1 MNVHPVLTV
10 DHLAIAYRTRKGYIQ
25 AVRDV
30 SFDILP
36 GETLGLVGESGCG
49 KSTVAYSLVGFLGR
63 NGRITNGRIIFKGQD
78 IQLLDEETLRKLR
91 GAHIAMVYQE
101 PMSALNPTMRI
112 GRQLAEALAAHTDL
126 PAEEIRRRC
135 ITALQDVYMP
145 DPESILSR
153 YPHQLSGGQ
162 QQRVCIAMAML
173 NQPELLIMDEPTTAL
188 DVTVEAAVLDLVAE
202 LKSKFRTATLYI
214 SHNLGVIARVADKV
228 GVMYAGEL
236 VELASTTAIYQHPLH
251 PYTVGLMRCLPDVDA
266 PRGTRELQP
275 IPGRVP
281 SPDEVPAGCIFA
293 PRCEYATPEC
303 TAERPSFEEIAP
315 GHFARC
321 WRAREWLE
329 HPLHIMQPD
338 FSRTYLCDKPAGEE
352 PILKVEGL
360 KTYYPMPFTSVRSL
374 IGLEKRRYVR
384 AVDGVSLSV
393 DCGYTLGIVGE
404 SGCGKSSLARTIV
417 GLEAPT
423 GGKMEFLG
431 IDISEEPVERRRR
444 EVIRHLQMV
453 FQNPDGT
460 LNPSY
465 TVGDQIAMSLKR
477 FRVVPA
483 DEVYG
488 RVVQL
493 LEAVKLN
500 ETYYYRLPRQL
511 SGGEKQRVGIAR
523 AIASNPKMVICDEPV
538 SALDV
543 SVQAAVLSLLLE
555 IQQQYQTAMIL
566 ISHDLSSVRF
576 FSDYVAVMYLGKL
589 VEYGS
594 VEEIFSPPSHPYT
607 AALLAA
613 VPRPDPTL
621 EQTFIRL
628 AGEIPSPVNPPAGCR
643 FHTRCPYKLG
653 EICER
658 EEPPARFVSPEHII
672 YCHLPADT
680 LYAIHP
686 VICRRAS

>member
-1 MNVHPVLTV
+1 MKEEPILSVQN
-10 DHLAIAYRTRKGYIQ
+10 LAIAYKTRKGFIQ

-30 SFDILP
+30 SFEIMP
-36 GETLGLVGESGCG
+36 GENLGLVGESGCG

-78 IQLLDEETLRKLR
+78 MQSLDEKSLRELR

-101 PMSALNPTMRI
+101 PMSSLNPTMRI
-112 GRQLAEALAAHTDL
+112 GRQLAEALAAHADL
-126 PAEEIRRRC
+126 PADEIRRRC
-135 ITALQDVYMP
+135 IKALEDVYMP
-145 DPESILSR
+145 EPESILVR

-202 LKSKFRTATLYI
+202 LQEKFRTATLYI

-236 VELASTTAIYQHPLH
+236 VELAPTAQIYSHPLH

-266 PRGTRELQP
+266 PRGTRELHP

-281 SPDEVPAGCIFA
+281 SPAEVPAGCIFA
-293 PRCEYATPEC
+293 PRCEYAAPEC
-303 TAERPSFEEIAP
+303 SEGRPSFEEITP
-315 GHFARC
+315 GHFSRC

-329 HPLHIMQPD
+329 TPLW
-338 FSRTYLCDKPAGEE
+338 TKKPAQSSTYVCAKPAAEE
-352 PILKVEGL
+352 PILKVEDVR
-360 KTYYPMPFTSVRSL
+360 TYYPVPFTSVRSL

-431 IDISEEPVERRRR
+431 IDISDEPVERRRR

-543 SVQAAVLSLLLE
+543 SVQAAVLTLLQE
-555 IQQQYQTAMIL
+555 IQQEYQTAMIL

-576 FSDYVAVMYLGKL
+576 FSDYVAVMYLGKI
-589 VEYGS
+589 VEYGQ

-621 EQTFIRL
+621 KQEFIRL
-628 AGEIPSPVNPPAGCR
+628 SGEIPSPVNPPAGCR
-643 FHTRCPYKLG
+643 FHTRCPYKIG

-658 EEPPARFVSPEHII
+658 EEPPARRMSMDHII

-680 LYAIHP
+680 LHAIHP
-686 VICRRAS
+686 VIRRSA